1 MRHKKQK
8 KKENGRQNVLSIPNT
23 LLQAADISLDTD
35 LVIET
40 IPGVI
45 LIGEEAPLSTVQQP
59 FIDFFSAMGLT
70 PKEVADVIEKGG
82 FNYEQTNL

>member
-23 LLQAADISLDTD
+23 LLQVADISLDTD

-59 FIDFFSAMGLT
+59 FIDLFSAMGLT

>member
-8 KKENGRQNVLSIPNT
+8 RKGENRQSVLSLPNT
-23 LLQAADISLDTD
+23 LLSAAEIPPDTD

-45 LIGEEAPLSTVQQP
+45 LIGEEAPLDTVQRP
-59 FIDFFSAMGLT
+59 FMDLFSAMGLT
-70 PKEVADVIEKGG
+70 PKEVADVINRKRRVHV
-82 FNYEQTNL
+82 

>member
-1 MRHKKQK
+1 M
-8 KKENGRQNVLSIPNT
+8 
-23 LLQAADISLDTD
+23 
-35 LVIET
+35 IET

-59 FIDFFSAMGLT
+59 FIDLFSAMGLT

>member
-8 KKENGRQNVLSIPNT
+8 RKGENRQPVLSLPNT
-23 LLQAADISLDTD
+23 LLSAAEIPQDTD

-45 LIGEEAPLSTVQQP
+45 LIGEEAPLDTVQRP
-59 FIDFFSAMGLT
+59 FMDLFSAMGIT
-70 PKEVADVIEKGG
+70 RQEVADVMEKGG
-82 FNYEQTNL
+82 FAHE

>member
-8 KKENGRQNVLSIPNT
+8 KKENGRQNVLSIPKA
-23 LLQAADISLDTD
+23 LLHAADISSDTD

-59 FIDFFSAMGLT
+59 FIDLFSAMGLT

-82 FNYEQTNL
+82 FTYE

>member
-8 KKENGRQNVLSIPNT
+8 RKGNKRRTVLSIPNT
-23 LLQAADISLDTD
+23 LLHAAEIPPDTD

-45 LIGEEAPLSTVQQP
+45 LIGEEAPLNTVNQP
-59 FIDFFSAMGLT
+59 FIDLFSAIGIT

-82 FNYEQTNL
+82 FTYEQTNL

>member
-8 KKENGRQNVLSIPNT
+8 KKGMNVLSIPNT
-23 LLQAADISLDTD
+23 LLHAADISPDTN

-45 LIGEEAPLSTVQQP
+45 LIGEEAPLSIVQQP
-59 FIDFFSAMGLT
+59 FIDLFSAMGLT
-70 PKEVADVIEKGG
+70 PKEVEDVIEKGG
-82 FNYEQTNL
+82 FTYE

>member
-8 KKENGRQNVLSIPNT
+8 KKENGRQNVLSIPNA
-23 LLQAADISLDTD
+23 LLQAADISSDTD

-59 FIDFFSAMGLT
+59 FIDLFSLMGLT

-82 FNYEQTNL
+82 FNYE

>member
-8 KKENGRQNVLSIPNT
+8 KKGSGRQNVLSIPNV
-23 LLQAADISLDTD
+23 LLQAADISPDTD

-45 LIGEEAPLSTVQQP
+45 LIGEKAPLSTVQQP
-59 FIDFFSAMGLT
+59 FIDLFSAMGMT

-82 FNYEQTNL
+82 FKFEQTNL

>member
-8 KKENGRQNVLSIPNT
+8 KKENGRQNVLSIPNA
-23 LLQAADISLDTD
+23 LLQAADISSDTD

-59 FIDFFSAMGLT
+59 FIDLFSSMGLT

-82 FNYEQTNL
+82 FNYE

>member
-8 KKENGRQNVLSIPNT
+8 KKENGRQNVLSIPNA
-23 LLQAADISLDTD
+23 LLQAADISSDTD

-45 LIGEEAPLSTVQQP
+45 LIGEEAPLNTVQQP
-59 FIDFFSAMGLT
+59 FIDLFSAMGLT

-82 FNYEQTNL
+82 FNYE

>member
-8 KKENGRQNVLSIPNT
+8 KKRSGRQSVLSIPNT
-23 LLQAADISLDTD
+23 LLHAADISPDTD

-45 LIGEEAPLSTVQQP
+45 LIGENAPLSTVQQP
-59 FIDFFSAMGLT
+59 FLDLFSAMGMT

-82 FNYEQTNL
+82 FNYE

>member
-8 KKENGRQNVLSIPNT
+8 KKRSGRQNVLSIPNT
-23 LLQAADISLDTD
+23 LLQAADISPDTD

-45 LIGEEAPLSTVQQP
+45 LIGEKAPLNTVQQP
-59 FIDFFSAMGLT
+59 FIDLFSAMGMT

-82 FNYEQTNL
+82 FNYE

>member
-1 MRHKKQK
+1 M
-8 KKENGRQNVLSIPNT
+8 
-23 LLQAADISLDTD
+23 
-35 LVIET
+35 IET

-59 FIDFFSAMGLT
+59 FIDLFSAMGLT

-82 FNYEQTNL
+82 FNYE

>member
-8 KKENGRQNVLSIPNT
+8 KKGTKRQNVLSIPYS
-23 LLQAADISLDTD
+23 LLQAADIQPDTD

-59 FIDFFSAMGLT
+59 FIDLFSAMGLT

-82 FNYEQTNL
+82 FTYE

>member
-1 MRHKKQK
+1 MTMD
-8 KKENGRQNVLSIPNT
+8 GRQSVLSIPNT
-23 LLQAADISLDTD
+23 LLDAADISPDTD

-45 LIGEEAPLSTVQQP
+45 LIGEKAPLNTVQQP
-59 FIDFFSAMGLT
+59 FIDLFSAMGMT

-82 FNYEQTNL
+82 FNYE

>member
-8 KKENGRQNVLSIPNT
+8 RDKRQAVLSIPNA
-23 LLQAADISLDTD
+23 LLCAAELPPDTD

-45 LIGEEAPLSTVQQP
+45 LIGKETPLNTVQQP
-59 FIDFFSAMGLT
+59 FWDLFSAMGIT
-70 PKEVADVIEKGG
+70 PKEVEEVMEKGG
-82 FNYEQTNL
+82 WCL

>member
-8 KKENGRQNVLSIPNT
+8 KKENGRQNVLSIPNA
-23 LLQAADISLDTD
+23 LLQAADISSDTD

-59 FIDFFSAMGLT
+59 FIDLLSSMGLT

-82 FNYEQTNL
+82 FNYE

>member
-23 LLQAADISLDTD
+23 LLQAADISPDTD

-59 FIDFFSAMGLT
+59 FIDLFSAMGLT